1 MNKKSRRTKIILA
14 VAAAVMLALYVAGAM
29 FGLRSGGILTNQ
41 TDIRNVNEER
51 SQILL
56 TGNNYTLETDQEE
69 KYLEEQ
75 RKKQEEQEIVP
86 DPDRD
91 QIKEVADSII
101 TEELVEQA
109 EPKEQPEENPDEQP
123 EKEQTGTQGSTNA
136 GQAGGTDSGDGN
148 QIAYGNGGSGTG
160 GGSGQG
166 EGGGGSNTNPQPVDP
181 PEINKT
187 PIIESNIG
195 SEEYWSNVAYVIRGT
210 DYKGRVIENFYYSVW
225 FDGVLQ
231 YSAGTDSAG
240 WVTYRAD
247 NQVEGYHEITATV
260 TDTEGNSASKTW
272 TIYVSVA
279 AEVPVNQ
286 YATLEVEA
294 RVIGYGYVL
303 SVTEQIYK
311 DESAANFVARVLRAY
326 GFEPSMD
333 SSSYL
338 YRIWGINAGEANVP
352 EPIRT
357 YVEQTAGELYGVT
370 NPGALG
376 ERDYTE
382 NSGWIYLYNGWYQ
395 GVGLYGVT
403 LTDGDV
409 IHLGFTLWGGAE
421 YNGTWSTLG
430 GW

>member
-14 VAAAVMLALYVAGAM
+14 IAAAVVLALYVTGAV
-29 FGLRSGGILTNQ
+29 FGLRAEGIQTNR
-41 TDIRNVNEER
+41 TDIRELNEGR

-56 TGNNYTLETDQEE
+56 TGKNYTLETEQEE

-75 RKKQEEQEIVP
+75 RKKQEEQETVP
-86 DPDRD
+86 DPDKD
-91 QIKEVADSII
+91 QIKEVADSIV
-101 TEELVEQA
+101 TEEMVEPE
-109 EPKEQPEENPDEQP
+109 EPIEEQDDKPDQQPETQP
-123 EKEQTGTQGSTNA
+123 H
-136 GQAGGTDSGDGN
+136 GGTDSGDGN
-148 QIAYGNGGSGTG
+148 QTIYDNGASGTG
-160 GGSGQG
+160 GGDGPG
-166 EGGGGSNTNPQPVDP
+166 EGSGGSNTNPEPESP
-181 PEINKT
+181 PEVNKT

-210 DYKGRVIENFYYSVW
+210 DYKGRVIESFYYSVW

-231 YSAGTDSAG
+231 YSAGVDGSG

-286 YATLEVEA
+286 YVTLEVEA

-303 SVTEQIYK
+303 STTEQIYK

-326 GFEPSMD
+326 GFDPSMD
-333 SSSYL
+333 GSSYL

-357 YVEQTAGELYGVT
+357 YVEQAAGELYGVT
-370 NPGALG
+370 NPGGLG
-376 ERDYTE
+376 ERDYTA
-382 NSGWIYLYNGWYQ
+382 NSGWVYLYDGVYM

-403 LTDGDV
+403 LQDGDV

-421 YNGTWSTLG
+421 YDGTWSTLG

>member
-14 VAAAVMLALYVAGAM
+14 IAAAVVLALYVAGAV
-29 FGLRSGGILTNQ
+29 FGLRSGGIHPNQ
-41 TDIRNVNEER
+41 TDINELNEGR

-56 TGNNYTLETDQEE
+56 TGKNYTLETDQEE

-75 RKKQEEQEIVP
+75 RKKQEEQQENP
-86 DPDRD
+86 DPDKD
-91 QIKEVADSII
+91 QIKEIADSIV
-101 TEELVEQA
+101 TEDLVEPPKQEQ
-109 EPKEQPEENPDEQP
+109 EPTEKEENNQ
-123 EKEQTGTQGSTNA
+123 Q
-136 GQAGGTDSGDGN
+136 GQAGGIDPGDGN
-148 QIAYGNGGSGTG
+148 QTIYDDGASGTG
-160 GGSGQG
+160 GGDGPG
-166 EGGGGSNTNPQPVDP
+166 EGGGGTNTNPEPESP
-181 PEINKT
+181 PEVNKT
-187 PIIESNIG
+187 PVIESNIG

-210 DYKGRVIENFYYSVW
+210 DYKGRVIESFYYSVW

-231 YSAGTDSAG
+231 YSAGTDGAG

-260 TDTEGNSASKTW
+260 TDSEGNTASKTW
-272 TIYVSVA
+272 TIYVSVE

-294 RVIGYGYVL
+294 RTIGYGYVL

-333 SSSYL
+333 NSSYL

-352 EPIRT
+352 EPIKT
-357 YVEQTAGELYGVT
+357 YVEQAAGELYGVT

-382 NSGWIYLYNGWYQ
+382 NSGWVYLYNGWYQ

>member
-1 MNKKSRRTKIILA
+1 MNKKSRRNRIILA
-14 VAAAVMLALYVAGAM
+14 ALAAVLIALYIVGAL
-29 FGLRSGGILTNQ
+29 FGLHSGGIYTNR
-41 TDIRNVNEER
+41 TDIRDLNEGR
-51 SQILL
+51 SQILV
-56 TGNNYTLETDQEE
+56 TGKNYTLENEQEE

-75 RKKQEEQEIVP
+75 RKKQEEQQTVP
-86 DPDRD
+86 DPDKN
-91 QIKEVADSII
+91 QIKEVADSIV
-101 TEELVEQA
+101 TEDLMEQA
-109 EPKEQPEENPDEQP
+109 EQMDEPDQEP
-123 EKEQTGTQGSTNA
+123 EKDPNGQQGSNQQ
-136 GQAGGTDSGDGN
+136 GQAGGPDSGDGN
-148 QIAYGNGGSGTG
+148 QATHDEGGSGTG

-166 EGGGGSNTNPQPVDP
+166 EGGGGSNTNPEPVNP

-210 DYKGRVIENFYYSVW
+210 DYKGHVIDGFYYSVW

-231 YSAGTDSAG
+231 YSAGVDGSG

-247 NQVEGYHEITATV
+247 NQVAGYHEITATIK
-260 TDTEGNSASKTW
+260 DTEGNTASKTW
-272 TIYVSVA
+272 TIYVSVE

-294 RVIGYGYVL
+294 RTIGYGYVL
-303 SVTEQIYK
+303 SATEQIYK

-333 SSSYL
+333 GSSYL

-352 EPIRT
+352 EPIKT
-357 YVEQTAGELYGVT
+357 HIEQTTGELYGVT

-376 ERDYTE
+376 ERDYTA
-382 NSGWIYLYNGWYQ
+382 NSGWVYLYNGWYQ

-421 YNGTWSTLG
+421 YDGTWGTLG
-430 GW
+430 SW

>member
-14 VAAAVMLALYVAGAM
+14 IAAAVVLALYVTGAA
-29 FGLRSGGILTNQ
+29 FGLRSGGIRTTQ
-41 TDIRNVNEER
+41 TDIRKLDEGR

-56 TGNNYTLETDQEE
+56 TGKNYTLETEQEE

-75 RKKQEEQEIVP
+75 RKKQEEQETVP
-86 DPDRD
+86 DPDKD
-91 QIKEVADSII
+91 QIKEVADSIV
-101 TEELVEQA
+101 TEEMVESE
-109 EPKEQPEENPDEQP
+109 EPIEEQDDKPDQQPETQP
-123 EKEQTGTQGSTNA
+123 H
-136 GQAGGTDSGDGN
+136 GGTDSGDGN
-148 QIAYGNGGSGTG
+148 QTIYDGGASGTG
-160 GGSGQG
+160 GGDGPG
-166 EGGGGSNTNPQPVDP
+166 EGGGGSNTNPEPESP
-181 PEINKT
+181 PEVNKT

-210 DYKGRVIENFYYSVW
+210 DYKGRVIESFYYSVW

-231 YSAGTDSAG
+231 YSAGVDGSG

-260 TDTEGNSASKTW
+260 TDAEGNSASKTW

-279 AEVPVNQ
+279 AEVPANEYV
-286 YATLEVEA
+286 TLEVEA

-303 SVTEQIYK
+303 STTEQIYK

-326 GFEPSMD
+326 GLEPSMD
-333 SSSYL
+333 GSSYL

-352 EPIRT
+352 EPIKT
-357 YVEQTAGELYGVT
+357 YVEQANGELYGVT

-376 ERDYTE
+376 ERDYTA
-382 NSGWIYLYNGWYQ
+382 NSGWIYLYNGYYM

-403 LTDGDV
+403 LQDGDV

-421 YNGTWSTLG
+421 YSGEWSTLG

>member
-1 MNKKSRRTKIILA
+1 MNKKSRRNKILLA
-14 VAAAVMLALYVAGAM
+14 VAAAVVLALYVAGVL
-29 FGLRSGGILTNQ
+29 FGLHSGGIRTNP
-41 TDIRNVNEER
+41 TDIHELNEER

-56 TGNNYTLETDQEE
+56 TGKNYTLETEQEE

-75 RKKQEEQEIVP
+75 RKKQEEQEEVP
-86 DPDRD
+86 DPSKE
-91 QIKEVADSII
+91 QIKEVADSIV
-101 TEELVEQA
+101 TEDLVE
-109 EPKEQPEENPDEQP
+109 KETEQTEAKPDEQP
-123 EKEQTGTQGSTNA
+123 EKEQNGTQGSTNS
-136 GQAGGTDSGDGN
+136 GQAGGMDSGDGN
-148 QIAYGNGGSGTG
+148 QTIYDNGASGTG

-166 EGGGGSNTNPQPVDP
+166 EGEGGSNTNPDPVNP
-181 PEINKT
+181 PEVNKS
-187 PIIESNIG
+187 PIIETNIG
-195 SEEYWSNVAYVIRGT
+195 TEEYWSNVAFVVRGT
-210 DYKGRVIENFYYSVW
+210 DYKGQVINSFYYSVW

-247 NQVEGYHEITATV
+247 NQLEGYHEITV
-260 TDTEGNSASKTW
+260 TIKDTEGNTASKTW

-279 AEVPVNQ
+279 AETPVDE
-286 YATLEVEA
+286 YVTLAVEA

-303 SVTEQIYK
+303 YVTEQIYK

-338 YRIWGINAGEANVP
+338 YRIWGINAGEADVP

-357 YVEQTAGELYGVT
+357 YVEQAAGELYGVT

-376 ERDYTE
+376 ERDYTA
-382 NSGWIYLYNGWYQ
+382 NSGWIYLYNGWYED
-395 GVGLYGVT
+395 VGLYGVT
-403 LTDGDV
+403 LTDGDE
-409 IHLGFTLWGGAE
+409 IHIGFTLWGGAE
-421 YNGTWSTLG
+421 YDGTWSTLG